1 MESWELR
8 ILKNFKSLGNRQ
20 IRDLNNLVQ
29 VNDVFS
35 KLYRYGLINPS
46 YDLVSDTVT
55 IDIQGQ
61 FVYLFKSI
69 WTTGS
74 VLKVRIIS
82 SRFIRLI
89 EDVSVFV

>member
-1 MESWELR
+1 M
-8 ILKNFKSLGNRQ
+8 KKFKSLGKRQ

>member
-1 MESWELR
+1 MQTKSPKYDVVLQIECLKIKYHPCHFKSWELK
-8 ILKNFKSLGNRQ
+8 IFKNLKVLGKRQ

-61 FVYLFKSI
+61 FVYLF
-69 WTTGS
+69 
-74 VLKVRIIS
+74 
-82 SRFIRLI
+82 
-89 EDVSVFV
+89 

>member
-1 MESWELR
+1 M
-8 ILKNFKSLGNRQ
+8 KNFKSLGNRQ

>member
-1 MESWELR
+1 M
-8 ILKNFKSLGNRQ
+8 GNRL
-20 IRDLNNLVQ
+20 IRDFTNLVQ

-55 IDIQGQ
+55 MDIQGQ

-82 SRFIRLI
+82 
-89 EDVSVFV
+89 